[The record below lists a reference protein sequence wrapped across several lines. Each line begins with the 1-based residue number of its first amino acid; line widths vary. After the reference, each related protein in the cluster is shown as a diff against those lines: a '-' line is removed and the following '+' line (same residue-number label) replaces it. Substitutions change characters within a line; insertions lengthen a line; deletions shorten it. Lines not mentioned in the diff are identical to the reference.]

1 MPVSCSCRLGLFLLW
16 VAGSTCTKA
25 LASCER
31 ALDVPREQRIV
42 KLIGDSQCEK
52 YDFINDLAWYTS
64 QKVSAPSGSPMLRLR
79 LTARSVWQLSQEG
92 QLVHFDFDCTGELG
106 RPQRSAPDCAA

>member
-1 MPVSCSCRLGLFLLW
+1 MSVSCRLGLFLLW
-16 VAGSTCTKA
+16 VAASTCTKA

-64 QKVSAPSGSPMLRLR
+64 QKVSAARRPAPASNSLR
-79 LTARSVWQLSQEG
+79 
-92 QLVHFDFDCTGELG
+92 
-106 RPQRSAPDCAA
+106 